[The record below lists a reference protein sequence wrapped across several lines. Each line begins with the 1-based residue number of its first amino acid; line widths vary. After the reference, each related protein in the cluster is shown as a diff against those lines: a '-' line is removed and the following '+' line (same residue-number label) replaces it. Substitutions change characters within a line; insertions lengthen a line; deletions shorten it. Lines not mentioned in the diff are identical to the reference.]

1 MTQRKIHN
9 SFFSV
14 RELLTQGIDPNQGD
28 DDGLTAL
35 HQSCID
41 DFQDLVKG
49 EKLNPSRKP
58 NLTGS
63 LSVGRIWGRCKR
75 TGH

>member
-58 NLTGS
+58 NLTGN